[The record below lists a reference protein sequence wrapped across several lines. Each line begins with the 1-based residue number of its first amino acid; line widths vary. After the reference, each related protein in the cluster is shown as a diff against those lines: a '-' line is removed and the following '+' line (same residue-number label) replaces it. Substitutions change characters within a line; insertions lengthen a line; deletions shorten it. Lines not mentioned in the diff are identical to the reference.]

1 MKDKAMREELS
12 WVCAIMP
19 EATNR
24 KIVDLCKELNRGIG
38 LPETV
43 FKFPLHISLK
53 KSFRTQR
60 FDEVREDALS
70 LLKQHTP
77 MSCQVS
83 GVTLHKNM
91 IWLNITPNES
101 LLRFHKELDALLLS
115 KYSVPID
122 KFDKVFQPHIS
133 LFTSGDRDDIMD
145 MYDLLKEED
154 IRLDDVEFHKFVI
167 GSSVHRDTFYEL

>member
-1 MKDKAMREELS
+1 MKEELA

-19 EATNR
+19 DDVNR
-24 KIVDLCKELNRGIG
+24 EITSLCRELNAGIG

-53 KSFRTQR
+53 KSFRTGD
-60 FDEVREDALS
+60 FDGVHAEALA
-70 LLKQHTP
+70 LLKRHMP
-77 MSCQVS
+77 ISCRVS

-101 LLRFHKELDALLLS
+101 LLKFHQELDALLLS
-115 KYSVPID
+115 KFGIAID

-133 LFTSGDRDDIMD
+133 LFTSGNRDDIMD
-145 MYDLLKEED
+145 MYNLLREEN
-154 IRLDDVEFHKFVI
+154 IHLDNVEFHKFVI
-167 GSSVHRDTFYEL
+167 GSSLHRDTFYNL

>member
-1 MKDKAMREELS
+1 MMKEELS

-19 EATNR
+19 EAANR
-24 KIVDLCKELNRGIG
+24 KIVNLCKELNRGIG

-43 FKFPLHISLK
+43 LKFPLHISLK

-60 FDEVREDALS
+60 FEEVRENALS
-70 LLKQHTP
+70 LLKQCSP
-77 MSCQVS
+77 ISCRVL
-83 GVTLHKNM
+83 GVTLHKKM
-91 IWLNITPNES
+91 IWLNIKPNES
-101 LLRFHKELDALLLS
+101 LFKFHQELDALLLN
-115 KYSVPID
+115 KYGIPID

-133 LFTSGDRDDIMD
+133 LFTSGDSDDIMD

>member
-1 MKDKAMREELS
+1 MKEELS

-24 KIVDLCKELNRGIG
+24 KIVSLCRELNQGIG

-60 FDEVREDALS
+60 FEEIREDALS

-77 MSCQVS
+77 MSCRVS

-91 IWLNITPNES
+91 IWLNITPGES
-101 LLRFHKELDALLLS
+101 LLKFHQDLDVLLLS
-115 KYSVPID
+115 KYGVPID

-133 LFTSGDRDDIMD
+133 LFTSGDKDDIVD
-145 MYDLLKEED
+145 MYNLLKEED
-154 IRLDDVEFHKFVI
+154 LCLDDVEFHKFVM
-167 GSSVHRDTFYEL
+167 GSSIHRDTFYEL

>member
-1 MKDKAMREELS
+1 
-12 WVCAIMP
+12 
-19 EATNR
+19 
-24 KIVDLCKELNRGIG
+24 
-38 LPETV
+38 
-43 FKFPLHISLK
+43 
-53 KSFRTQR
+53 
-60 FDEVREDALS
+60 
-70 LLKQHTP
+70 

-101 LLRFHKELDALLLS
+101 LLKFHQELDALLLS
-115 KYSVPID
+115 KYGVPID

>member
-1 MKDKAMREELS
+1 MKDNAMREELA

-24 KIVDLCKELNRGIG
+24 KIVNLCKELNKGIG

-53 KSFRTQR
+53 KSFRTHH
-60 FDEVREDALS
+60 FEDVREDALA

-77 MSCQVS
+77 ISCNVA
-83 GVTLHKNM
+83 GITLHKNM
-91 IWLNITPNES
+91 IWLNIKPNES
-101 LLRFHKELDALLLS
+101 LLKFHQELDALLLN
-115 KYSVPID
+115 KYGVPID
-122 KFDKVFQPHIS
+122 KFDKLFQPHIS
-133 LFTSGDRDDIMD
+133 LFTSGDRDDIME

-154 IRLDDVEFHKFVI
+154 IVLNNVVFHKFVI
-167 GSSVHRDTFYEL
+167 GASIHRDTFYEL

>member
-1 MKDKAMREELS
+1 
-12 WVCAIMP
+12 MP

-24 KIVDLCKELNRGIG
+24 KIVNLCKELNRGIG

-60 FDEVREDALS
+60 FEEVREAALS

-77 MSCQVS
+77 INCQVS

-101 LLRFHKELDALLLS
+101 LLKFHKELDALLLN
-115 KYSVPID
+115 KYGIPID

-133 LFTSGDRDDIMD
+133 LFTSGDRNDILD
-145 MYDLLKEED
+145 MYDLLKDET
-154 IRLDDVEFHKFVI
+154 LCLDVELHKFVI